1 MGESQCIIYFYSY
14 KGNLGIQT
22 TGVQSYRENIIVY
35 QRPVP
40 KIWENYITEFYDQTN
55 RRETWKSS
63 PKRK

>member
-1 MGESQCIIYFYSY
+1 MGESQCNIYFYSY
-14 KGNLGIQT
+14 KEYHGLEII
-22 TGVQSYRENIIVY
+22 GVQNCRENIIVY

-40 KIWENYITEFYDQTN
+40 KLWENYITEVYDQAN